1 MAVYG
6 PIRHQ
11 NKYYMDLRGFGPY
24 NIFLVTDRSIYCHM
38 TLSAMN
44 YLLCREIFIYILPDR
59 VLASSSE
66 VRWVR
71 FSVGSNIKKCICYL
85 STKYSTWRK
94 ISTKECWLGVQIMCP
109 SARTCLLADCCFSEL
124 ALWISSSA
132 NHCHLKK
139 INCPRHD

>member
-71 FSVGSNIKKCICYL
+71 FSVGSNKALKHAFATSPL
-85 STKYSTWRK
+85 STRREEK
-94 ISTKECWLGVQIMCP
+94 
-109 SARTCLLADCCFSEL
+109 LAQKRVDSE
-124 ALWISSSA
+124 S
-132 NHCHLKK
+132 
-139 INCPRHD
+139 R